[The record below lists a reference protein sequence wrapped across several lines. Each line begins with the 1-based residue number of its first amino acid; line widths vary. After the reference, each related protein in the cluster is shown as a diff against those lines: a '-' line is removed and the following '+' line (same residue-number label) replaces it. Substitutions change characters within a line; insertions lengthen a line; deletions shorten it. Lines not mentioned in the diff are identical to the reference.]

1 MSSASYVFNYV
12 FYKDTWGHLQPEETA
27 QKNDLI
33 GGGEAAGRSLADNGH
48 RGGPFVKGSPTG
60 IYGESNVK
68 ARTKW

>member
-33 GGGEAAGRSLADNGH
+33 GGGEAAGRSLAHNGH
-48 RGGPFVKGSPTG
+48 RG
-60 IYGESNVK
+60 
-68 ARTKW
+68 AHL